1 MKELST
7 LQTSDKLRQKAEKL
21 LNEKGEGLEVSF
33 PETFNLKLIHELKMH
48 QIELELQNEELA
60 LAKEDAEIAQK
71 KYTELYDFA
80 PIGYLSLSK
89 AGDIIDANLSAERLL
104 GKESSGLLTSR
115 FGFFVTTDMRPYY
128 NYFLDE
134 LFETNLKQTCELK
147 LVTEDDTIKYVLV
160 SGITSHTKEQ
170 CLLTLTDITTQK
182 QLENELIEAK
192 DKAEGNDSLKSA
204 FLANISHEI
213 RTPMSGILGFAELL
227 KTPKLSGEEQ
237 QVYIDVIEKSGKRM
251 LNIINDIIDISRIES
266 GQEEISI
273 SDTDVNEQLENIRN
287 FFKLE
292 A

>member
-192 DKAEGNDSLKSA
+192 DKAEGSDSLKSA